1 MKATGLR
8 AVLSNQLFRDA
19 ITWASSTE
27 ISTDNTRA
35 NASLDT
41 MLSTTRSFLWIILII
56 FNNMTYKVKETVIQI
71 TT

>member
-1 MKATGLR
+1 MKATGSR
-8 AVLSNQLFRDA
+8 AVLSDELFMDV

-41 MLSTTRSFLWIILII
+41 MLSTTGSFLWIILII
-56 FNNMTYKVKETVIQI
+56 FNIMINKVMETVIQI
-71 TT
+71 T

>member
-1 MKATGLR
+1 MKATGWR
-8 AVLSNQLFRDA
+8 AVLSDELFMDV

-41 MLSTTRSFLWIILII
+41 MLSTTGSFLWIILII
-56 FNNMTYKVKETVIQI
+56 FNIMINKVMETVIQI
-71 TT
+71 T